1 MADARYLTIGKVVK
15 RLQGQYPDLSISKV
29 RYLEDEGL
37 LEPSRTPS
45 GYRLYSPS
53 DVRRLE
59 TILYLQKNRFLPLQ
73 VIKEQLDN
81 EKNGVFG
88 AVLSDVEPQEDT
100 QTTSRLHLID
110 RMPELLGTP
119 VSFVRE
125 LAEAGLI
132 GLKRS
137 PHGRD
142 LVDGRDFAL
151 IRTCDRLR
159 HFGIGPKNLRQYVTA
174 ANRESAM
181 FEQALVVF
189 ARKGG
194 GVQMEDTPENR
205 QQFADA
211 MQQMLSLTAQVRD
224 ILLRRQISTAFSQM
238 SEGEGGKRTRERERN
253 ERGHY
258 YRS

>member
-100 QTTSRLHLID
+100 QTTSRLHPID

-119 VSFVRE
+119 V
-125 LAEAGLI
+125 I
-132 GLKRS
+132 
-137 PHGRD
+137 
-142 LVDGRDFAL
+142 
-151 IRTCDRLR
+151 
-159 HFGIGPKNLRQYVTA
+159 
-174 ANRESAM
+174 
-181 FEQALVVF
+181 